1 MNFEEAEKYITSLLK
16 FGINLELDRVESY
29 FRESDYPWNTIK
41 FIHVGGTNGKGST
54 AAMIA
59 SILEQAGCR
68 VGLYSSP
75 HINDYCERISINGEN
90 ISREAFSKIVAEIA
104 SSMNNVSKEQQLTE
118 FELLT
123 VLAFEYFRRERVD
136 AAVIEVG
143 LGGRFDATNVIPCT
157 QVSVIT
163 NVSKDHMQYLG
174 ESELEIAA
182 EKAGIIKAGGCLI
195 TAEESPEVRRLF
207 LDKCIESRSSFYF
220 VEDEVEWQQGELT
233 ITPRSFSQRCNI
245 KSAAFD
251 LDNLSLRM
259 LGRHQ
264 VSNAATALLA
274 AQILMEKGFPVLP
287 GHVRKGLEGVSMPG
301 RFEIF
306 YTNPLVV
313 MDAAH
318 NVEGTVALKET
329 LNQVAGDRKLVL
341 VTGVL
346 DDKERDMI
354 GQVWGGLPERVV
366 VTRPESGRS
375 TAWEQLAPS
384 FSRYIENICLIEDIS
399 EAVSRGWELTG
410 NNGILCITGSFY
422 LLKRARQTL
431 QTLI

>member
-1 MNFEEAEKYITSLLK
+1 MDITGNK
-16 FGINLELDRVESY
+16 ATAYG
-29 FRESDYPWNTIK
+29 
-41 FIHVGGTNGKGST
+41 FI
-54 AAMIA
+54 A
-59 SILEQAGCR
+59 
-68 VGLYSSP
+68 
-75 HINDYCERISINGEN
+75 
-90 ISREAFSKIVAEIA
+90 
-104 SSMNNVSKEQQLTE
+104 
-118 FELLT
+118 
-123 VLAFEYFRRERVD
+123 
-136 AAVIEVG
+136 
-143 LGGRFDATNVIPCT
+143 
-157 QVSVIT
+157 
-163 NVSKDHMQYLG
+163 
-174 ESELEIAA
+174 AA